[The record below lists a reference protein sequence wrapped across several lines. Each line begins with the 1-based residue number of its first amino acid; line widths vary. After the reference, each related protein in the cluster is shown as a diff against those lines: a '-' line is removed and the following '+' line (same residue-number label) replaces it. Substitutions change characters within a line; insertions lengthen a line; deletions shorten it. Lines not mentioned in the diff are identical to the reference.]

1 RHTRSKR
8 DWSSDVCSSDLTIGL
23 GVFIFTEPL
32 VRLFI
37 QDQAAVT
44 FASDYLRIMVF
55 CFPFLGINFVL
66 NGIIRASGAMYQVL
80 ILNIISFWILRFP
93 LAWIF
98 ADLLGERGIAAGI
111 GASFIASS
119 LIAASYYQ
127 FGKWRQK
134 ELFKE
139 HEG

>member
-80 ILNIISFWILRFP
+80 ILNIRSE
-93 LAWIF
+93 
-98 ADLLGERGIAAGI
+98 ERRV
-111 GASFIASS
+111 
-119 LIAASYYQ
+119 
-127 FGKWRQK
+127 GKECRTEW
-134 ELFKE
+134 E
-139 HEG
+139 